1 MSQSPRGQATLLASQ
16 FMRLSVDYADYY
28 GRLVAE
34 ASLLP
39 LMICDREMVDS
50 DTSLILCR

>member
-34 ASLLP
+34 AFA
-39 LMICDREMVDS
+39 IATDDF
-50 DTSLILCR
+50 